1 GFGSLGVQALVTDA
15 AGERAAYVL
24 IDGNNMAQGVRESL
38 LAVVLDYVDEGEIMT
53 TDTHTV
59 NTVSGKNPV
68 GYAVPVEEIVPYVEQ
83 AVREAIEDIA
93 PARVGVA
100 TASCE
105 GIVVFGSQRV
115 SQLASTVN
123 AMLAFITPIS
133 FMILVLAF
141 LLSVFAYIMLQ

>member
-1 GFGSLGVQALVTDA
+1 VLVTDV
-15 AGERAAYVL
+15 GGKKAAYVL
-24 IDGNNMAQGVRESL
+24 IDGNNMARGVREDL
-38 LAVVLDYVDEGEIMT
+38 RAVVLDHADEGEIMT

-59 NTVSGKNPV
+59 NTISGKNPV
-68 GYAVPVEEIVPYVEQ
+68 GYAVPPEEIVPYIEQ
-83 AVREAIEDIA
+83 AVREALADLSE
-93 PARVGVA
+93 ARVGAA

-105 GIVVFGSQRV
+105 GITVFGSQRV

-123 AMLAFITPIS
+123 AMLAFIAPLS